1 MKHILRLFQ
10 LAIVAFLLLLT
21 VCTAAYRL
29 DPAVSPELEA
39 ASGQSLSERISG
51 ALNDAVTGIQ
61 DAVSEAGSSLVSAA
75 ADTVLGT
82 VADVERTGEYSA
94 NGSEILKVEVPAG
107 TLSTVSSAVSA
118 ELGGMVTTEDLVT
131 GLNTVEGVNAR
142 QNGDGTVSLT
152 VPEDVYE
159 QYKDQI
165 AGYLGS

>member
-1 MKHILRLFQ
+1 MKYMLRLLQ
-10 LAIVAFLLLLT
+10 LAVVAFLLLLT

-51 ALNDAVTGIQ
+51 ALNDAVSDIQ
-61 DAVSEAGSSLVSAA
+61 NVVSDAGSSLMSAA
-75 ADTVLGT
+75 ADTVLGA

-107 TLSTVSSAVSA
+107 TLSTVSSAVSG
-118 ELGGMVTTEDLVT
+118 ELGGMVTTADLVT

-142 QNGDGTVSLT
+142 QNEDGTVSLT
-152 VPEDVYE
+152 VPEDIYE

-165 AGYLGS
+165 AGYLGN